1 MIRIQ
6 NYPVD
11 DISHVL
17 YRALMWTLTS
27 TDLCTMASGGIWI
40 KEKNR
45 SFNGI
50 LILKCLKCVY
60 LPYLLTRVSIRWG
73 GGVVSY
79 YILKLIQIVKKRG
92 ICQILE

>member
-40 KEKNR
+40 KEKHR

-60 LPYLLTRVSIRWG
+60 LPYLLTRPSHKVCVWG
-73 GGVVSY
+73 GGG
-79 YILKLIQIVKKRG
+79 R
-92 ICQILE
+92 